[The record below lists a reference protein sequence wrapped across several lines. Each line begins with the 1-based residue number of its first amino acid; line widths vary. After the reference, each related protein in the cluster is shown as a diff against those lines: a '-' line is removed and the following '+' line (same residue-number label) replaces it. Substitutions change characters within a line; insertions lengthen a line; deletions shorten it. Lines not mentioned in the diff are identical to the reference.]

1 MGRWSRHPYRDRDCP
16 PHRHHGSWHEG
27 GHRAFYLRWRLQRR
41 IFITLTGTI
50 GITVAFG
57 ALILRAFGF
66 AIHKPTTSH
75 ALWACI
81 FAFFSLWWVA
91 RAMARRI
98 AAPMQEVERVV
109 REIGAGNMQARV
121 QLADR
126 KMQVG
131 EMPML
136 GHTINELASRIDKQL
151 SDQRALLATVSHEIR
166 TPLARMRL
174 LVEFARDDEARLR
187 AELTGSDLTNA
198 KPSAHLDELD
208 KEIVG
213 VDALVSEL
221 LAASRIDFGAL
232 RRTELVAAQVGRQA
246 LERVG
251 AEKAVLDDQ
260 TEGATFFGD
269 ATLVARAVGN
279 LLENAKR
286 HGGGAVSLRIA
297 ARGPRIAF
305 EVDDDGEGFAPGEEQ
320 QVFQPFYRGE
330 KHEKNGKADPVA
342 SVGLGLA
349 LVKRIAEAHGGR
361 AYAQNREG
369 GGARVGIELAR
380 SEPVLS

>member
-1 MGRWSRHPYRDRDCP
+1 MGR
-16 PHRHHGSWHEG
+16 HRWHHHHHHGE
-27 GHRAFYLRWRLQRR
+27 HRAFYLRWRLQRR
-41 IFITLTGTI
+41 IFLTLAGTI
-50 GITVAFG
+50 GMTVAFG

-75 ALWACI
+75 AVWACL
-81 FAFFSLWWVA
+81 FAVFALWWFS
-91 RAMARRI
+91 RGMARRV
-98 AAPMQEVERVV
+98 AAPMQEFERVA
-109 REIGAGNMQARV
+109 REIGAGNMHARIE
-121 QLADR
+121 LGDR
-126 KMQVG
+126 RMQMG

-136 GHTINELASRIDKQL
+136 GRTINDLASRIEKQL

-174 LVEFARDDEARLR
+174 LVELARDGGDGKR
-187 AELTGSDLTNA
+187 D
-198 KPSAHLDELD
+198 AHIDELD

-232 RRTELVAAQVGRQA
+232 RRTDLVAGEIGKQA

-251 AEKAVLDDQ
+251 PAAALLDDQ
-260 TEGATFFGD
+260 SEGATFFGD

-279 LLENAKR
+279 LLENAQR
-286 HGGGAVSLRIA
+286 HGGGAVRLRIVE
-297 ARGPRIAF
+297 RGPRIAF
-305 EVDDDGEGFAPGEEQ
+305 EVDDDGDGFAPGEEQ
-320 QVFQPFYRGE
+320 QVFQPFYRG
-330 KHEKNGKADPVA
+330 KNGGEAKG

-380 SEPVLS
+380 S